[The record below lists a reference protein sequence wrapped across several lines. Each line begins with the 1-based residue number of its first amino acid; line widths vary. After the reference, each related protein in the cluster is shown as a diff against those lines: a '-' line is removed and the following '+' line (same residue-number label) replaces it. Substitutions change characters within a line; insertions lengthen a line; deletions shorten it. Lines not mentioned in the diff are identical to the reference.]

1 MVTVVVLVVTG
12 TVVALGSAPAVARGS
27 LRPARPETAFSRPA
41 HSSHISP
48 TCQPEPDKP
57 CPQGNDVWAG
67 YVATPLGSTFTAVS
81 ASWVQTRAQCPE
93 NDAWALFWVGLDG
106 SSDMSVQQ
114 GGSEAQ
120 CTGGV
125 PHYYAWWEMYP
136 SDLIQQAF
144 SVAVG
149 DHISSS
155 VVYSSAA
162 DTYTVTV
169 DDITSGQSLVVV
181 CWTDASPTNADTYTV
196 TEDGVTTGP
205 SPFVVDGVDQL
216 LCPSSD
222 PCANS
227 SAEWIVEAPGGDD
240 GSLYPL
246 AHFQPVS
253 FRAANAV
260 TASGQTGPITD
271 TAWEHSA
278 LDLTATNETVLAS
291 VSGLKEGGKRFRV
304 VWHQSQ

>member
-1 MVTVVVLVVTG
+1 MFTG
-12 TVVALGSAPAVARGS
+12 A
-27 LRPARPETAFSRPA
+27 
-41 HSSHISP
+41 
-48 TCQPEPDKP
+48 
-57 CPQGNDVWAG
+57 
-67 YVATPLGSTFTAVS
+67 S
-81 ASWVQTRAQCPE
+81 ASWVQTRAQCPR

-106 SSDMSVQQ
+106 SSSQTVEQ

-144 SVAVG
+144 PVAVG

-155 VVYSSAA
+155 VVYSPAA
-162 DTYTVTV
+162 DSYTVTV
-169 DDITSGQSLVVV
+169 DDTTSGQSLVVV
-181 CWTDASPTNADTYTV
+181 CWTDAAPTNADMYTV
-196 TEDGVTTGP
+196 TQDGVTTGP
-205 SPFVVDGVDQL
+205 TPFGDA
-216 LCPSSD
+216 LCPASD

-246 AHFQPVS
+246 AHFHPVS
-253 FRAANAV
+253 FRAATAV

-271 TAWEHSA
+271 DAWEHSA
-278 LDLTATNETVLAS
+278 LDLTATDETVLAS
-291 VSGLKEGGKRFRV
+291 VSGLKQDGNRFRV
-304 VWHQSQ
+304 VWDHSQ